1 MAFAVVK
8 NNDEGQSGDSFNW
21 LNRISKR
28 IVKKLLVVAGT
39 FFVGL
44 AIVGIFLPVLPTV
57 PFLLLASTCYAK
69 SSKRFHDWL
78 LNNQWFGIYVK
89 NYQKG
94 RGIPLKMKVLS
105 ISLLWVTIIFSAVF
119 IVHLLFVRII
129 LILIATGVTIHTLH
143 IQTLKQQTG

>member
-8 NNDEGQSGDSFNW
+8 KNDCDDSSNW
-21 LNRISKR
+21 LNRLSKGL
-28 IVKKLLVVAGT
+28 VKKLLVAAGT
-39 FFVGL
+39 FFVVL

-69 SSKRFHDWL
+69 SSKRFYNWL
-78 LNNQWFGIYVK
+78 LNNKWFGIYIK

-94 RGIPLKMKVLS
+94 GGIPLKMKALS
-105 ISLLWVTIIFSAVF
+105 IFSLWATIIFSAVF
-119 IVHLLFVRII
+119 VVHIPFVRII
-129 LILIATGVTIHTLH
+129 LILIAIGVTIHTLH

>member
-8 NNDEGQSGDSFNW
+8 KNGCDDSSNW
-21 LNRISKR
+21 LNRLSR
-28 IVKKLLVVAGT
+28 GLVKKLLVAAGT
-39 FFVGL
+39 FFVVL

-69 SSKRFHDWL
+69 SSKRFYNWL
-78 LNNQWFGIYVK
+78 LNNKWFGIYIK

-94 RGIPLKMKVLS
+94 GGIPLKMKALS
-105 ISLLWVTIIFSAVF
+105 IFSLWATIIFSAVF
-119 IVHLLFVRII
+119 VVHIPFVRII
-129 LILIATGVTIHTLH
+129 LILIAIGVTIHTLH